1 MELSIHND
9 IISRLHH
16 FHKVG
21 KIPNIIFHGSHASG
35 KKYLL
40 YNFID
45 LIYNSDKSI
54 INKYVIN
61 VNCAQGKGIKF
72 VREELKFFA
81 RTNMNNM
88 EGNTFKTIILQNADK
103 LTIDAQSALRR
114 CIELFSHSTR
124 FFIVVE
130 DKFRLLK
137 PIISRFCE
145 IHVPIPIINGH
156 EMNLYTIA
164 LNKQYKIEQEGK
176 KRLQKLRKL
185 IFDKPG
191 SNIIANA
198 NTISMGA
205 NTITNT
211 SAKSATDIMKLTS
224 QLYNKGFSGL
234 DIITLFESLSHE
246 ELNITFSRKYRLLIL
261 FQQIKKEFRDEQLC
275 MLILLNYMLMMKLYM
290 EIY

>member
-9 IISRLHH
+9 IISRLQH

-45 LIYNSDKSI
+45 LIYNNDKSI

-156 EMNLYTIA
+156 ETNLYAFA

-191 SNIIANA
+191 SNIIA
-198 NTISMGA
+198 
-205 NTITNT
+205 NT

-275 MLILLNYMLMMKLYM
+275 MLILLNYMLIRIEDTLENIGNM
-290 EIY
+290 

>member
-9 IISRLHH
+9 IISRLQH

-45 LIYNSDKSI
+45 LIYNNDKSI

-156 EMNLYTIA
+156 EMNLYAFA
-164 LNKQYKIEQEGK
+164 LNKQYKIEQDGK

-191 SNIIANA
+191 SNIID
-198 NTISMGA
+198 
-205 NTITNT
+205 NT
-211 SAKSATDIMKLTS
+211 SAKSANDIMKLTS

-275 MLILLNYMLMMKLYM
+275 MLILLNYMLIRIEDTLENIGNM
-290 EIY
+290 

>member
-156 EMNLYTIA
+156 EMNLYAFA
-164 LNKQYKIEQEGK
+164 LNKQYKIEQDGK

-191 SNIIANA
+191 SNIIA
-198 NTISMGA
+198 
-205 NTITNT
+205 NT

-275 MLILLNYMLMMKLYM
+275 MLILLNYMLIRI
-290 EIY
+290 EDTFENI

>member
-9 IISRLHH
+9 IISRLQH

-21 KIPNIIFHGSHASG
+21 KIPNIIFHGTHASG

-81 RTNMNNM
+81 RTNMTTMNNL

-124 FFIVVE
+124 FFIIVE

-156 EMNLYTIA
+156 EMNLYAFA

-176 KRLQKLRKL
+176 KRLQKLRKF
-185 IFDKPG
+185 IFDNPG
-191 SNIIANA
+191 SN
-198 NTISMGA
+198 
-205 NTITNT
+205 T
-211 SAKSATDIMKLTS
+211 SANYIMKLTS

-275 MLILLNYMLMMKLYM
+275 MLILLNYMLIRIEDTLENIGNM
-290 EIY
+290 

>member
-9 IISRLHH
+9 IISRLQH

-45 LIYNSDKSI
+45 LIYNNDKSI

-156 EMNLYTIA
+156 EMNLYAFA
-164 LNKQYKIEQEGK
+164 LNKQYKIEQDGK

-185 IFDKPG
+185 IFDKQD
-191 SNIIANA
+191 S
-198 NTISMGA
+198 
-205 NTITNT
+205 NT
-211 SAKSATDIMKLTS
+211 SANDIMKLTS

-275 MLILLNYMLMMKLYM
+275 MLILLNYMLIRIEDTL
-290 EIY
+290 ENI

>member
-9 IISRLHH
+9 IISRLQH

-21 KIPNIIFHGSHASG
+21 KIPNIIFHGTHASG

-156 EMNLYTIA
+156 EMNLYAFA
-164 LNKQYKIEQEGK
+164 LNKQYKIEQDGK

-191 SNIIANA
+191 SN
-198 NTISMGA
+198 
-205 NTITNT
+205 T
-211 SAKSATDIMKLTS
+211 SANDIMNLTS

-275 MLILLNYMLMMKLYM
+275 MLILLNYMLIRIEDTLENIGNM
-290 EIY
+290 

>member
-9 IISRLHH
+9 IISRLQH

-45 LIYNSDKSI
+45 LIYNNDKSI

-156 EMNLYTIA
+156 EMNLYAFA
-164 LNKQYKIEQEGK
+164 LNKQYKIEQDGK

-191 SNIIANA
+191 SN
-198 NTISMGA
+198 
-205 NTITNT
+205 T
-211 SAKSATDIMKLTS
+211 SANDIMKLTS
-224 QLYNKGFSGL
+224 QLYSKGFSGL

-261 FQQIKKEFRDEQLC
+261 FQQMKTEFRDEQLC
-275 MLILLNYMLMMKLYM
+275 MLILLNYMLIRIEDTLENIGNM
-290 EIY
+290 

>member
-9 IISRLHH
+9 IISRLQH

-21 KIPNIIFHGSHASG
+21 KIPNIIFHGTHASG

-156 EMNLYTIA
+156 EMNLYAFA
-164 LNKQYKIEQEGK
+164 LNKQYKIEQDGK
-176 KRLQKLRKL
+176 KRLQKLRKI

-191 SNIIANA
+191 A
-198 NTISMGA
+198 NTIAVGA
-205 NTITNT
+205 NT
-211 SAKSATDIMKLTS
+211 SANDIMKLTS

-275 MLILLNYMLMMKLYM
+275 MLILLNYMLIRIEDTLENIGNM
-290 EIY
+290 

>member
-9 IISRLHH
+9 IISRLQH

-45 LIYNSDKSI
+45 LIYNNDKSI

-156 EMNLYTIA
+156 EMNLYAFA

-185 IFDKPG
+185 IFDKPD
-191 SNIIANA
+191 SN
-198 NTISMGA
+198 T
-205 NTITNT
+205 TVNT
-211 SAKSATDIMKLTS
+211 SANDIMKLTT

-246 ELNITFSRKYRLLIL
+246 ELKITFSRKYRLLIL

-275 MLILLNYMLMMKLYM
+275 MLILLNYMLIRIEDTLENIGNM
-290 EIY
+290 

>member
-9 IISRLHH
+9 IISRLQH

-45 LIYNSDKSI
+45 LIYNNDKSI

-156 EMNLYTIA
+156 EMNLYAFA
-164 LNKQYKIEQEGK
+164 LNKQYKIEQDGK

-191 SNIIANA
+191 SNIIA
-198 NTISMGA
+198 
-205 NTITNT
+205 NT

-275 MLILLNYMLMMKLYM
+275 MLILLNYMLIRIEDTL
-290 EIY
+290 ENI

>member
-9 IISRLHH
+9 IISRLQH

-45 LIYNSDKSI
+45 LIYNNDKSI

-156 EMNLYTIA
+156 EMNLYAFA
-164 LNKQYKIEQEGK
+164 LNKQYKIEQDGK
-176 KRLQKLRKL
+176 KRLQKLRKI

-191 SNIIANA
+191 A
-198 NTISMGA
+198 NTIAVGA
-205 NTITNT
+205 NT
-211 SAKSATDIMKLTS
+211 SANDIMKLTS

-275 MLILLNYMLMMKLYM
+275 MLILLNYMLIRIEDTLENIGNM
-290 EIY
+290 

>member
-21 KIPNIIFHGSHASG
+21 KIPNIIFHGGHASG
-35 KKYLL
+35 KKFLL

-45 LIYNSDKSI
+45 LIYDSDKSI
-54 INKYVIN
+54 IHKYVIN

-81 RTNMNNM
+81 RTNMTNM

-145 IHVPIPIINGH
+145 IHVPTPIINGH
-156 EMNLYTIA
+156 EMNLYTYA
-164 LNKQYKIEQEGK
+164 LNKQYKIEQEEK

-185 IFDKPG
+185 IFTDK
-191 SNIIANA
+191 SC
-198 NTISMGA
+198 
-205 NTITNT
+205 
-211 SAKSATDIMKLTS
+211 ATDIMKLTT

-234 DIITLFESLSHE
+234 DIIKLFESLSHE
-246 ELNITFSRKYRLLIL
+246 ELNITYSRKYRLLIL

-275 MLILLNYMLMMKLYM
+275 MLILINYMLIRIDDTL
-290 EIY
+290 ENI

>member
-9 IISRLHH
+9 IISRLQH

-45 LIYNSDKSI
+45 LIYNNDKSI

-156 EMNLYTIA
+156 EMNLYAFA
-164 LNKQYKIEQEGK
+164 LNKQYKIEQDGK

-191 SNIIANA
+191 SN
-198 NTISMGA
+198 
-205 NTITNT
+205 T
-211 SAKSATDIMKLTS
+211 SANDIMKLTS
-224 QLYNKGFSGL
+224 QLYSKGFSGL

-275 MLILLNYMLMMKLYM
+275 MLILLNYMLIRIEDTLENIGNM
-290 EIY
+290 

>member
-9 IISRLHH
+9 IISRLQH

-45 LIYNSDKSI
+45 LIYNNDKSI

-156 EMNLYTIA
+156 EMNLYAFA
-164 LNKQYKIEQEGK
+164 LNKQYKIEQDGK

-191 SNIIANA
+191 SNIIA
-198 NTISMGA
+198 
-205 NTITNT
+205 NT

-275 MLILLNYMLMMKLYM
+275 MLILLNYMLIRIEDTLENIGNM
-290 EIY
+290 

>member
-156 EMNLYTIA
+156 ETNLYAFA

-191 SNIIANA
+191 SNIIANTSA
-198 NTISMGA
+198 
-205 NTITNT
+205 NT
-211 SAKSATDIMKLTS
+211 SANDIMKLTS

-275 MLILLNYMLMMKLYM
+275 MLIVLNYMLIRIEDTLENIGNM
-290 EIY
+290 

>member
-156 EMNLYTIA
+156 ETNLYAFA

-191 SNIIANA
+191 SNII
-198 NTISMGA
+198 
-205 NTITNT
+205 TNT
-211 SAKSATDIMKLTS
+211 F
-224 QLYNKGFSGL
+224 N
-234 DIITLFESLSHE
+234 
-246 ELNITFSRKYRLLIL
+246 LLV
-261 FQQIKKEFRDEQLC
+261 
-275 MLILLNYMLMMKLYM
+275 
-290 EIY
+290 